1 MVLFFRAWLTSVSM
15 TISRSVYVSAS
26 GIILFFLWLSN
37 TPLHICTTFSL
48 HIPCWWMF
56 GFLPCRAIVDSAP
69 VSTEVYVFFWIMV
82 FSSYILRSGIER
94 SCCNSIFSFFLRS
107 FFLKSLLN
115 LLQDCFFM
123 FWFFGHENCGILAA
137 QPRSKLHPLP
147 YKAVLPTGPP
157 RKSLFLVFKGIWI
170 VFSIVTVPIYST
182 NSVGGFYRFFK
193 TL

>member
-37 TPLHICTTFSL
+37 TPLYICTTFSL

-107 FFLKSLLN
+107 FFLVFTELVTRLL
-115 LLQDCFFM
+115 L
-123 FWFFGHENCGILAA
+123 
-137 QPRSKLHPLP
+137 
-147 YKAVLPTGPP
+147 YV
-157 RKSLFLVFKGIWI
+157 LVFWSWELWDPSCPTKVKATPLALEGSLTHW
-170 VFSIVTVPIYST
+170 TTKKVPIFS
-182 NSVGGFYRFFK
+182 F
-193 TL
+193 